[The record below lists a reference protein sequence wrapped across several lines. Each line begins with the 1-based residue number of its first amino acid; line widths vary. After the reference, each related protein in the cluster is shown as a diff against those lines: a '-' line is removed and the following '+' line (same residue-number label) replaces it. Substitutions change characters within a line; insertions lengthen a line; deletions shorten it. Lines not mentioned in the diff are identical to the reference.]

1 MVEDETGDQSFLRRL
16 SAAARVG
23 VRRSLRLGARLG
35 ADILFPAVCA
45 GCRSHV
51 SQPGTLCPACWSQL
65 RFIEKPYCP
74 VLGIPFAHDFGDNF
88 MSAEAIAD
96 PPPFRRLRS
105 AVLHRGAAQRMAVAL
120 KFHDRTD
127 LAPWMARWM
136 QRAGRELLDDCDVV
150 VPVPLHRWRFL
161 HRRFNQSAELA
172 RALAQLEN
180 KPFTPQALR
189 RIRRTERQIGLG
201 VKERRRNVDG
211 AFRVPKEEE
220 IHVRGRRV
228 LLVDDVYTT
237 GSTVKAAT
245 RALLRGGAKSV
256 DVLTFSRVLPD

>member
-1 MVEDETGDQSFLRRL
+1 MAERGIDHQTFLRRL
-16 SAAARVG
+16 YSAARQPLSGIGRNVANV
-23 VRRSLRLGARLG
+23 
-35 ADILFPAVCA
+35 LFPATCI
-45 GCRSHV
+45 GCRTHV
-51 SQPGTLCPACWSQL
+51 SEPGTLCPKCWSDL

-74 VLGIPFAHDFGDNF
+74 VFGTPFAYDFGDGF

-105 AVLHRGAAQRMAVAL
+105 AVVHKGAAQRMAVAL

-136 QRAGRELLDDCDVV
+136 QRAGRELLDDCDVIL
-150 VPVPLHRWRFL
+150 PVPLHRWRFL
-161 HRRFNQSAELA
+161 QRRFNQSAELA
-172 RALAQLEN
+172 RALSQQEA
-180 KPFTPQALR
+180 KPFAPQALD

-201 VKERRRNVDG
+201 MKERRRNVDG
-211 AFRVPKEEE
+211 AFRVPKAHE
-220 IHVRGRRV
+220 IHVRGRHV

-237 GSTVKAAT
+237 GATVKAAT

-256 DVLTFSRVLPD
+256 DVLTFRSVLPDL

>member
-1 MVEDETGDQSFLRRL
+1 MVDDERSHQSLL
-16 SAAARVG
+16 
-23 VRRSLRLGARLG
+23 LRLKASVLGALSCGLRST
-35 ADILFPAVCA
+35 ADILFPATCI
-45 GCRSHV
+45 GCRIQV
-51 SQPGTLCPACWSQL
+51 SEPGTLCPRCWSQL

-74 VLGIPFAHDFGDNF
+74 VLGIPFSYDFGENF

-136 QRAGRELLDDCDVV
+136 QRAGCELLDECDVIL
-150 VPVPLHRWRFL
+150 PVPLHKWRFWS
-161 HRRFNQSAELA
+161 RRFNQSAELA
-172 RALAQLEN
+172 RTLARLSS
-180 KPFTPQALR
+180 KPFAPQAVK
-189 RIRRTERQIGLG
+189 RIRRTDQQIGLG
-201 VKERRRNVDG
+201 LKERKRNVDG
-211 AFRVPKEEE
+211 AFRVPKEHE

-228 LLVDDVYTT
+228 LLIDDVYTT

-256 DVLTFSRVLPD
+256 DVLTFSRVLPDA

>member
-1 MVEDETGDQSFLRRL
+1 MVDDDRSHQSLLFRLKTHVRSVVRDALRISSDL
-16 SAAARVG
+16 
-23 VRRSLRLGARLG
+23 LY
-35 ADILFPAVCA
+35 PASCI
-45 GCRSHV
+45 GCRIQV
-51 SQPGTLCPACWSQL
+51 SEPGTLCPQCWSQL

-74 VLGIPFAHDFGDNF
+74 VLGVPFNHDFGENF

-136 QRAGRELLDDCDVV
+136 QRAGRELFDDCDVIL
-150 VPVPLHRWRFL
+150 PVPLHKWRFWS
-161 HRRFNQSAELA
+161 RRFNQSAELA
-172 RALAQLEN
+172 RTLAQLSG
-180 KPFTPQALR
+180 KPFAPHAVI
-189 RIRRTERQIGLG
+189 RIRRTHQQIGLG
-201 VKERRRNVDG
+201 LKERKRNVDG
-211 AFRVPKEEE
+211 AFRVPKEHD

-228 LLVDDVYTT
+228 LLIDDVYTT
-237 GSTVKAAT
+237 GSTVKAVT

-256 DVLTFSRVLPD
+256 DVLTFSRVLADS